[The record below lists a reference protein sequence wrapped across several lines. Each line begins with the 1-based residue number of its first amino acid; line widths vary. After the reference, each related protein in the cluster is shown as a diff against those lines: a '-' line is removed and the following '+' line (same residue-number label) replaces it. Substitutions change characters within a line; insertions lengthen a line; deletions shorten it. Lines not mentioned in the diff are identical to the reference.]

1 MGKSMGHDDRERNFD
16 KALERQLRQGA
27 PRDASAAAPSPAEP
41 ACPDAA
47 LLAAFHERMLS
58 NEEMDAAKAHIAACA
73 RCQEILAL
81 LEATDDVV
89 AGVPDLVEVEQEKVL
104 ELAEPVL
111 AGSPSQEEEYLPHA
125 VAHATAPRA
134 TVASRA
140 PQSISTGRTKMWRW
154 VAPAAAVAAGLL
166 IWVTAHDKLKHP
178 ISSLTSLEVAQEK
191 PADRQLD
198 DRLAPVPP
206 ASTLSSTSE
215 ETHENGRVDQ
225 ALKSLNESKRPA
237 TALSARRA
245 PAGSLGGAIGGTI
258 GKSSEETNGELRREL
273 PLQGRNSIALK
284 DLAPAKPAGNAGSPG
299 DASFAAAAP
308 SVDTNTVGLDRA
320 TAKDRKK
327 TDSSATPANAPAGTV
342 AGNAADVAGGQNARD
357 SGRKIQDKEKR
368 ELSAA
373 GELSASS
380 APSPQP
386 ATPPPAA
393 TRTALKQSTDATQKK
408 EAGANAMTAATE
420 QAQVTANY
428 ESAASLQNDKA
439 GLAKTS
445 EAKTNSKM
453 KDAQLILTPGGTVL
467 WRLRAGGK
475 IERSTDRGINWT
487 PQNTGAKLEFLA
499 GSAPS
504 DAVCWLVG
512 HAGTI
517 LRTTD
522 GGGHWSKVVSPITG
536 DVGGIR
542 AEDGQHATIFDADN
556 NTRFATSDG
565 GATWTPAK
573 E

>member
-1 MGKSMGHDDRERNFD
+1 MGKFMGHDDRERNFE
-16 KALERQLRQGA
+16 KALERHLRQGA
-27 PRDASAAAPSPAEP
+27 PRDASAAAHSQAEP

-73 RCQEILAL
+73 RCQEILVL

-89 AGVPDLVEVEQEKVL
+89 ADVSDLVEVQQEKVF
-104 ELAEPVL
+104 ELAQPVL
-111 AGSPSQEEEYLPHA
+111 AGSPSQEEEYLPRA
-125 VAHATAPRA
+125 AAPATAPRA
-134 TVASRA
+134 TVASKA
-140 PQSISTGRTKMWRW
+140 PQSISTGRARMWRW
-154 VAPAAAVAAGLL
+154 VAPAAAIAAGLL

-178 ISSLTSLEVAQEK
+178 ANSVSSLEVAQEK
-191 PADRQLD
+191 PADRQFD
-198 DRLAPVPP
+198 DRLAPVPA
-206 ASTLSSTSE
+206 ASTPPSAPE
-215 ETHENGRVDQ
+215 ETRENGRVDE
-225 ALKSLNESKRPA
+225 ALKSVNESKRPA

-245 PAGSLGGAIGGTI
+245 PAGTLGGAIGGATATP
-258 GKSSEETNGELRREL
+258 SARTRSELA
-273 PLQGRNSIALK
+273 LQGRNS
-284 DLAPAKPAGNAGSPG
+284 DELAPAKPAGNAGNLG
-299 DASFAAAAP
+299 DVSVTAAAP
-308 SVDTNTVGLDRA
+308 SVNTNAAELDRA

-327 TDSSATPANAPAGTV
+327 ADSPATPANSPASTV
-342 AGNAADVAGGQNARD
+342 AGNAAGVAGGQDARD
-357 SGRKIQDKEKR
+357 SQRKILPKEKL
-368 ELSAA
+368 EPGVT

-386 ATPPPAA
+386 AVPPPAA
-393 TRTALKQSTDATQKK
+393 ARTAAKQSADATQKK
-408 EAGANAMTAATE
+408 EAGANAMTLTTE

-439 GLAKTS
+439 GLAKTT

-453 KDAQLILTPGGTVL
+453 KDPQLILTPGGTVL
-467 WRLRAGGK
+467 WRLRPSGK
-475 IERSTDRGINWT
+475 IERSADRGINWT
-487 PQNTGAKLEFLA
+487 PQNSGTKLELLA

-504 DAVCWLVG
+504 DAVCWLAG
-512 HAGTI
+512 RAGTI

-542 AEDGQHATIFDADN
+542 AEDAQHATIFGAGN

-565 GATWTPAK
+565 GATWTPAQ